1 MGIIIV
7 QALQLQ
13 SFEKYVETKNVRIL
27 KTKVF
32 ENQNSNC
39 KCYIV
44 SFKGNSKMY
53 VLSGMNSCVK
63 NIFINAKSISIFGGN
78 KMQHN
83 EPSKGEREGERDRET
98 ERQTERNISV
108 RKIHFKELQN

>member
-1 MGIIIV
+1 
-7 QALQLQ
+7 
-13 SFEKYVETKNVRIL
+13 
-27 KTKVF
+27 
-32 ENQNSNC
+32 
-39 KCYIV
+39 
-44 SFKGNSKMY
+44 MY

-98 ERQTERNISV
+98 DRQRGI
-108 RKIHFKELQN
+108 FL